1 MPRRDSKKLKW
12 PGCCS
17 VLLAR
22 TEPHTLSGPPQEV
35 QGRYRNP
42 HLMPTSA
49 PQSTDEVPVEGVRE
63 QVKKDIEAV
72 TADSRAKHER
82 LMAQMQQE
90 LAARQAAFWNPFRT
104 PPPFSPEVAAAFELA
119 HQLREQ
125 TRQELARAAEEK
137 EREQARADAE
147 QRQKARAAAEQKEKA
162 RAAAE
167 EQRQKAEAR
176 RAALLEP
183 IPLERKNQ

>member
-1 MPRRDSKKLKW
+1 M
-12 PGCCS
+12 
-17 VLLAR
+17 
-22 TEPHTLSGPPQEV
+22 
-35 QGRYRNP
+35 
-42 HLMPTSA
+42 
-49 PQSTDEVPVEGVRE
+49 
-63 QVKKDIEAV
+63 
-72 TADSRAKHER
+72 
-82 LMAQMQQE
+82 
-90 LAARQAAFWNPFRT
+90 NPFRT

-167 EQRQKAEAR
+167 DQRQNAEAR